1 MWSSLP
7 GRLFDWVDS
16 WTCYQVPL
24 LSTIMWA
31 DLSIKWSLKIN
42 TNSRIYSELFQM
54 EEYFQNYRVPDS

>member
-1 MWSSLP
+1 M
-7 GRLFDWVDS
+7 DS
-16 WTCYQVPL
+16 WTCYQVSL

-42 TNSRIYSELFQM
+42 TNSRIYSELFQK